1 MNKLTLGEVP
11 HVWMCADW
19 HFNHDRE
26 FIWGARGFENVEQ
39 MNNAIIQRHNQ
50 LVRPDDEVYVLG
62 DLMLGAKFGLE
73 AGLNLIKQMN
83 GNLHLI
89 RGNHDTDNRWQAYTN
104 LPNVVALDNA
114 IYLKYLGYHFYL
126 SHYPTLT
133 GNIEKESLK
142 QMTLNIFGHT
152 HQKMKFFEDR
162 PYMYCVCMDSNFCFP
177 TNLAD
182 IIEGMKGKMDECIKM
197 ADGITPHDACVTN
210 VIIPEPYEAWQKYEE
225 YKTHR
230 CEKCVHYLTP
240 CPGAGFLSGNC
251 PPGITYKRDPPDG
264 GYYG

>member
-11 HVWMCADW
+11 HVWVCADW

-50 LVRPDDEVYVLG
+50 LVHPDDDVYVLG

-73 AGLNLIKQMN
+73 AGLNLINQMN

-89 RGNHDTDNRWQAYTN
+89 RGNHDTDNRWQAYTD
-104 LPNVVALDNA
+104 LFDVVALDNA
-114 IYLKYLGYHFYL
+114 VYLKYLGYHFYL

-152 HQKMKFFEDR
+152 HQKTKFFEDR
-162 PYMYCVCMDSNFCFP
+162 PYMYCACMDAHNCYP
-177 TNLAD
+177 TNLLD
-182 IIEGMKGKMDECIKM
+182 IIQEMKTKVKECEAA
-197 ADGITPHDACVTN
+197 ADGTTPHDACVKKN
-210 VIIPEPYEAWQKYEE
+210 IPTPYDLWKKAEE
-225 YKTHR
+225 FKERY
-230 CEKCVHYLTP
+230 CDKCVHYHIKCGGPGIFTDT
-240 CPGAGFLSGNC
+240 CPGDVK
-251 PPGITYKRDPPDG
+251 YQRDPPDG